1 MALTAYSQMEKLADD
16 MDKKVDPAEATS
28 KMSLLTKRIKSEEDD
43 FNREE
48 LPLKYATM
56 VFKLLRDKRM
66 EIENGR

>member
-1 MALTAYSQMEKLADD
+1 MALTAYSQMEKLAND

>member
-1 MALTAYSQMEKLADD
+1 
-16 MDKKVDPAEATS
+16 
-28 KMSLLTKRIKSEEDD
+28 MSLLTKRIKSEEDD